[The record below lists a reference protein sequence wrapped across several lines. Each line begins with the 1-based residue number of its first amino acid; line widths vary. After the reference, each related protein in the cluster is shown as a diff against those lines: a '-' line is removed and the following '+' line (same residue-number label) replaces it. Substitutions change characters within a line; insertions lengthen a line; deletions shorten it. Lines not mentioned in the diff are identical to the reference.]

1 MIPQLSLFFFSADS
15 AEQQG
20 NKYQLLLESAKFAD
34 AHGFAAVW
42 TPERHFQ
49 RFGGLYGSP
58 SVTSAALA
66 MITKHVG
73 IRAGSV
79 VLPLQNPLR
88 VAEEWAMIDNLS
100 NGRVAIAAAS
110 GWHANDFVLSPDTY
124 QNRYADMYEKIGIVQ
139 KLWRGEKVSL
149 ANGVGLK
156 TEVNILPAPIQPE
169 LPIWLTGQSDDTF
182 LNAGK
187 HGFNVLTANFALN
200 HDLKGFVRKAK
211 LYRDAIQTHHGRRG
225 HITLMAH
232 TFVGDDD
239 DAVRKTAQPA
249 MAEYLKVNIEMQKDH
264 SAGTKD
270 DRGLVRKTSWV
281 KPELSA
287 LSEQE
292 TEIMIEFQV
301 RNNLRSPLSFIG
313 TYDQCTRQAERL
325 SEIGVDEIACLIDFG
340 IGFND
345 VMASLHRLSE
355 LLAQRQTTSTLHRS
369 FA

>member
-20 NKYQLLLESAKFAD
+20 NKYQMLLESAKFAD
-34 AHGFAAVW
+34 EHGFAAVW

-58 SVTSAALA
+58 SVTGAALA
-66 MITKHVG
+66 VITKHIS

-100 NGRVAIAAAS
+100 NGRVAVSAAS

-124 QNRYADMYEKIGIVQ
+124 QNRYADMFEKIAIVQ
-139 KLWRGEKVSL
+139 KLWRGESVSL
-149 ANGVGLK
+149 ANGAGVK
-156 TEVNILPAPIQPE
+156 IEVNILPAPIQPE

-182 LNAGK
+182 SNAGRL
-187 HGFNVLTANFALN
+187 GFNVLTANFSLN
-200 HDLKGFVRKAK
+200 HDLKEFVRKAK

-232 TFVGDDD
+232 TFVGENPDEIRTI
-239 DAVRKTAQPA
+239 ARPA
-249 MAEYLKVNIEMQKDH
+249 MAEYIKVNIEMQKDH
-264 SAGTKD
+264 SIGTRD
-270 DRGLVRKTSWV
+270 DRGVSRKTSWV
-281 KPELSA
+281 KPELSG

-292 TEIMIEFQV
+292 TKKMIEFQV
-301 RNNLRSPLSFIG
+301 GNNLRSPLSFIG
-313 TYDQCTRQAERL
+313 TFDQCAQQAERL
-325 SEIGVDEIACLIDFG
+325 SENGVDEIACLIDFG

-345 VMASLHRLSE
+345 VMASLRRLSI
-355 LLAQRQTTSTLHRS
+355 LLA
-369 FA
+369 